1 MKKIIC
7 AVLAAVLLVS
17 TLAFAACGGG
27 NSATTL
33 LVYGWGDQDSLPVF
47 NELIEDFNETIG
59 AETGYE
65 AKFVVENTNYETL
78 LETAISG
85 DRGPDVF
92 FVKDQYFKKWVKLG
106 FAEPLDSYV
115 TDATGLDDMWDSAVS
130 RFRYTV
136 SNNTSTADSPLY
148 GLPLDNSTTAL
159 YYNKT
164 ALEAVGIIV
173 ISCDEENVTDEFAQQ
188 FNAEH
193 GTSLTATDLRRGFYR
208 DNPVSDGYWMMP
220 ADGETMVF
228 NNRIPMSWDE
238 IEDLARIL
246 TKSAEYN
253 PASPTDFG
261 YYTEW
266 WFNYGFSVGGD
277 CIEDTTGDGDWTFT
291 LGDDAANYIVN
302 EGCEI
307 DGHSYAAGDFVSHN
321 DKHSLANDAS
331 AANALVSE
339 GKISEL
345 PSTRE
350 AFSRFVNLSQ
360 TAERGGIEVSPTTT
374 GVTGSGQQKSGFFAN
389 QKVALLVDY
398 SYNAAAIRRLVGD
411 TFEWDVAPLPMY
423 KDYNADGTVRVAGK
437 EAGHSS
443 SSAMAIST
451 KSNKKD
457 IAFRFIEYWTGVEG
471 QSVVAASGFN
481 VPNQSSLLDTY
492 YASVSSPANM
502 RVFAEAAE
510 VQTPG
515 DWWYMPD
522 KLWIDSWAQALNQ
535 KVRNNS
541 GMTLDEFFAQFNAST
556 LDSELAKYKEN

>member
-1 MKKIIC
+1 MKKIIS
-7 AVLAAVLLVS
+7 AILASMLLCTS
-17 TLAFAACGGG
+17 LAFTACGG

-47 NELIEDFNETIG
+47 NEIIEKFNDTVG
-59 AETGYE
+59 AETGYT
-65 AKFVVENTNYETL
+65 AKLVVENTNYETL
-78 LETAISG
+78 LETAVSG
-85 DRGPDVF
+85 DRGPDAF

-106 FAEPLDSYV
+106 FAEPLDDYV
-115 TDATGLDDMWDSAVS
+115 TEATGLDDMWDSAVS

-148 GLPLDNSTTAL
+148 GLPLDDSTTAL
-159 YYNKT
+159 FYNKT
-164 ALEAVGIIV
+164 ALEQAGVIV
-173 ISCDEENVTDEFAQQ
+173 ISCDEEDVTDEFASK

-208 DNPVSDGYWMMP
+208 DNPVSDGYWMLP
-220 ADGETMVF
+220 VEGETMVF
-228 NNRIPMSWDE
+228 NNRIAMSWDE
-238 IEDLARIL
+238 IEDLARIM
-246 TKSAEYN
+246 TKSSEYN

-277 CIEDTTGDGDWTFT
+277 CIEDTTGNGDWTFT
-291 LGDDAANYIVN
+291 LGDDASNYIVN
-302 EGCEI
+302 EACEI
-307 DGHSYAAGDFVSHN
+307 NGHAYAAGSFVSHN
-321 DKHSLANDAS
+321 DKQHLKSNTS
-331 AANALVSE
+331 MAAALTADGS
-339 GKISEL
+339 ISEL

-360 TAERGGIEVSPTTT
+360 TSARGGIAVSPTTT

-389 QKVALLVDY
+389 RKVALLVDY
-398 SYNAAAIRRLVGD
+398 SYNAAAIRRLVGN

-423 KDYNADGTVRVAGK
+423 KEYNSDGTVGVTGV

-443 SSAMAIST
+443 ASALAIST

-457 IAFRFIEYWTGVEG
+457 IAFRLLEFWTGVEG
-471 QSVVAASGFN
+471 QKIVAESGFN

-492 YASVSSPANM
+492 YASVNTPSNM
-502 RVFAEAAE
+502 RVFAEAAA

-522 KLWIDSWAQALNQ
+522 KLWIDAWAQALNQ

-541 GMTLDEFFAQFNAST
+541 GMTLEEFFEEFNAST
-556 LDSELAKYKEN
+556 LDAELAKYKE

>member
-1 MKKIIC
+1 MKKIISAILASMLLC
-7 AVLAAVLLVS
+7 AS
-17 TLAFAACGGG
+17 LAFTACGG

-47 NELIEDFNETIG
+47 NEIIEKFNDTVG
-59 AETGYE
+59 AETGYT
-65 AKFVVENTNYETL
+65 AKLVVENTNYETL
-78 LETAISG
+78 LETAVSG
-85 DRGPDVF
+85 DRGPDAF

-106 FAEPLDSYV
+106 FAEPLDDYV
-115 TDATGLDDMWDSAVS
+115 TEATGLDDMWDSAVS

-148 GLPLDNSTTAL
+148 GLPLDDSTTAL
-159 YYNKT
+159 FYNKT
-164 ALEAVGIIV
+164 ALEQAGVIV
-173 ISCDEENVTDEFAQQ
+173 ISCDEEDVTDEFASK

-208 DNPVSDGYWMMP
+208 DNPVSDGYWMLP
-220 ADGETMVF
+220 VEGETMVF
-228 NNRIPMSWDE
+228 NNRIAMSWDE
-238 IEDLARIL
+238 IEDLARIM
-246 TKSAEYN
+246 TKSSEYN

-277 CIEDTTGDGDWTFT
+277 CIEDTTGNGDWTFT
-291 LGDDAANYIVN
+291 LGDDASNYIVN
-302 EGCEI
+302 EACEI
-307 DGHSYAAGDFVSHN
+307 NGHAYAAGSFVSHN
-321 DKHSLANDAS
+321 DKQYLKSNTS
-331 AANALVSE
+331 TAAALTADGS
-339 GKISEL
+339 ISEL

-360 TAERGGIEVSPTTT
+360 TSARGGIAVSPTTT

-389 QKVALLVDY
+389 RKVALLVDY
-398 SYNAAAIRRLVGD
+398 SYNAAAIRRLVGN

-423 KDYNADGTVRVAGK
+423 KEYNSDGTVGVTGV

-443 SSAMAIST
+443 ASALAIST

-457 IAFRFIEYWTGVEG
+457 IAFRLLEFWTGVEG
-471 QSVVAASGFN
+471 QKIVAESGFN

-492 YASVSSPANM
+492 YASVNTPSNM
-502 RVFAEAAE
+502 RVFAEAAA

-522 KLWIDSWAQALNQ
+522 KLWIDAWAQALNQ

-541 GMTLDEFFAQFNAST
+541 GMTLEEFFEEFNAST
-556 LDSELAKYKEN
+556 LDAELAKYKE